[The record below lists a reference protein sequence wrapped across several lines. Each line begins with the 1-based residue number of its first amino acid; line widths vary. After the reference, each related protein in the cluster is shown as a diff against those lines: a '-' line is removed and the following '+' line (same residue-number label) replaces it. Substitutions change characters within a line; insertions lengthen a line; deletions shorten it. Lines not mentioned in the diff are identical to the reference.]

1 VFLGFAGCRT
11 LRFLRVRI
19 LTFLCSWLVGFVAAA
34 FCLPREGRRALFWR
48 VPQVPVLH
56 LGSWGTP
63 SATLFFLGAIMNE
76 LEITAVEVKQRLDR
90 GDKLLLVD
98 VREPLEHALCR
109 IEGAVLIPMGS
120 IPSNL
125 QKLDTDDDVICFCH
139 HGMRS
144 LDVANWL
151 RYQGVKSAKS
161 MAGGI
166 DRWSLEV
173 DPKVPRY

>member
-1 VFLGFAGCRT
+1 LGC
-11 LRFLRVRI
+11 VRI
-19 LTFLCSWLVGFVAAA
+19 LTIPCRPQFS
-34 FCLPREGRRALFWR
+34 FW
-48 VPQVPVLH
+48 
-56 LGSWGTP
+56 
-63 SATLFFLGAIMNE
+63 GAIMND

-90 GDKLLLVD
+90 GDRLLLVD
-98 VREPLEHALCR
+98 VREPHEHALCR

-120 IPSNL
+120 IPANL

-151 RYQGVKSAKS
+151 RQQGVKSAKS